1 MNSLCLQFSPPATS
15 IKGVERV
22 HYTSFTTDMA
32 QKYVFHFL
40 GDSNISRY
48 LPVVQEAKSDAAVRD
63 AMLTRVVNAVQ
74 LKEALSNPTEVRP
87 TLIIAALTNLI
98 TSSYFES
105 FDSLKVYADRTFND
119 VLNWLTE
126 GRQVLE
132 GFGTRVRL
140 IRIMFGNNSQIR
152 LISPSN
158 LSIC

>member
-1 MNSLCLQFSPPATS
+1 
-15 IKGVERV
+15 
-22 HYTSFTTDMA
+22 MA

-63 AMLTRVVNAVQ
+63 ATFTRVVNSVQ

-105 FDSLKVYADRTFND
+105 FDNLKVHADRTFND

-132 GFGTRVRL
+132 GFGTRVSFIYHYSL
-140 IRIMFGNNSQIR
+140 CS
-152 LISPSN
+152 
-158 LSIC
+158 